1 MFTRVLTDTDAA
13 AFRQIRRD
21 ALDEEAEA
29 RGTTPEW
36 MVSAEVLADRF
47 KTKWSGQSG
56 FIVGAFDPA
65 LVGIVGLNE
74 DGDSAAMLWGMYVV
88 PERRRHGV
96 GRRLL
101 LDAVA
106 RAREWRD
113 LERLWLDVA
122 AANRPART
130 LYLSCGFYVIG
141 PGKLDGED
149 RMELDLR

>member
-13 AFRQIRRD
+13 AFYQIRRR

-29 RGTTPEW
+29 LGTKPEW
-36 MVSAEVLADRF
+36 MVPAEVLAEWF

-56 FIVGAFDPA
+56 FVMGAFDSV
-65 LVGIVGLNE
+65 LVGIVGLEE
-74 DGDSAAMLWGMYVV
+74 DGDSAAKLWGVYVV
-88 PERRRHGV
+88 PERWRHGV

-113 LERLWLDVA
+113 LERLWLDLA
-122 AANRPART
+122 ATNRPART
-130 LYLSCGFYVIG
+130 LYLSCGFRAIETH
-141 PGKLDGED
+141 GEI
-149 RMELDLR
+149 MTLDLR

>member
-13 AFRQIRRD
+13 VFHQIRRD
-21 ALDEEAEA
+21 ALNEEAKA
-29 RGTTPEW
+29 LGKTPEW

-56 FIVGAFDPA
+56 FFVGAFDPA
-65 LVGIVGLNE
+65 LVGIIFFCARDAKL
-74 DGDSAAMLWGMYVV
+74 SALYVM
-88 PERRRHGV
+88 PKHRERGI

-106 RAREWRD
+106 RAKEWFD
-113 LERLWLDVA
+113 PERIWLDVA
-122 AANRPART
+122 ATNTRARE